1 MLMANFNE
9 FSTELAILII
19 TIPGSSCYTIG
30 YRMAVISRFIFEI
43 KYKDS
48 PIEPD
53 QASEEASQETA
64 WDFIKTVRFIK
75 YNWQAIDENFK

>member
-43 KYKDS
+43 EYKDS
-48 PIEPD
+48 PLEPEE
-53 QASEEASQETA
+53 ALEEVVEEASQETA
-64 WDFIKTVRFIK
+64 
-75 YNWQAIDENFK
+75 